1 MPRTRWT
8 VLATLLPALG
18 AVLLSRPA
26 TAQKVPV
33 FGSGIDLVN
42 VTVTVR
48 DAHGNLVSDL
58 KPEDF
63 VVYEDGRP
71 QNVQLFAPAAAETG
85 GEEAKDGQK
94 ALGLNLGMLL
104 DTSESMKA
112 QIKLTQESAVRFLE
126 SIPRARDLLLIFF
139 DQDIRL
145 SRYSSENQQGL
156 FERIAESKGSGNT
169 ALYDAISV
177 YVSRVADVPGRK
189 VLVIFT
195 DGEDSTSAIT
205 LAECLALVR
214 SSGVTVYPIAFTM
227 GSFGLG
233 SNRYVSARA
242 FLGSLA
248 ESSGGQVY
256 SPAASK
262 DLSAIYKKILDELAS
277 QYVLGFVSDNPAM
290 NGKFRKLRVDV
301 KPASLRVRHRVGY
314 YAVPGGK
321 LTLGEKRD

>member
-26 TAQKVPV
+26 AAQTVPV

-85 GEEAKDGQK
+85 EEGPHGEK

-145 SRYSSENQQGL
+145 SRYNSENQQGL

-189 VLVIFT
+189 VLGIFT

-205 LAECLALVR
+205 LAECLALLR
-214 SSGVTVYPIAFTM
+214 PSRVTVNPIAVTM

-233 SNRYVSARA
+233 SNRYV
-242 FLGSLA
+242 
-248 ESSGGQVY
+248 
-256 SPAASK
+256 
-262 DLSAIYKKILDELAS
+262 
-277 QYVLGFVSDNPAM
+277 
-290 NGKFRKLRVDV
+290 
-301 KPASLRVRHRVGY
+301 
-314 YAVPGGK
+314 
-321 LTLGEKRD
+321 